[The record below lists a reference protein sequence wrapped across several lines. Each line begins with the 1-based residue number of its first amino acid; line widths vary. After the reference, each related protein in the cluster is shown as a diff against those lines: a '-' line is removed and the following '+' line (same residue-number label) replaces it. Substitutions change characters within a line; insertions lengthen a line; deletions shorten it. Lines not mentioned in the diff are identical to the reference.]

1 MKAAVISAEWAPRA
15 DYQLTPEE
23 ARTRMA
29 RIGSSVWRNPSAA
42 VTTLADPTPGPD
54 DVILK
59 VAAAGLC
66 GSDLHF
72 FETDAEGYMKYPGM
86 ARFPSVPGHEV
97 AGEVVAV
104 GAKVRYLKAGD
115 LVCLDDMVCCHK
127 CEACRR
133 GFPNQCENLDDVGFT
148 MNGGCAELLQVPESN
163 CWNINALASRFG
175 SKERTLEA
183 GAVIEPFTVGYNALF
198 ECAARIKPGAFATVY
213 GAGSI
218 GLAVIQLL
226 RATGAV
232 KVLCFEKNP
241 GRRELAT
248 KVGAHIVADGGDAAR
263 QVLEATEGQGAD
275 VQVECAGAF
284 NSSLPQMEACAAN
297 GSQIIIIGRD
307 PHRVPVFLE
316 NLQVKKANIVGAM
329 GNTGYGTYPNV
340 LRMMA
345 AGLVDPTLFIT
356 DRYPLD
362 DFNKALKMAQTRQ
375 GGKVLL
381 KMNGAS

>member
-1 MKAAVISAEWAPRA
+1 MKAAVISAEWAPRKGYA
-15 DYQLTPEE
+15 VTEE
-23 ARTRMA
+23 ENRTHMA
-29 RIGSSVWRNPSAA
+29 RVGSSCWRKPSAA
-42 VTTLADPTPGPD
+42 VTTLPDPTPGPE

-72 FETDAEGYMKYPGM
+72 FETDEEGYMHYPGM

-97 AGEVVAV
+97 SGEVVAV
-104 GAKVRYLKAGD
+104 GEKVKYLKPGD

-127 CEACRR
+127 CDACRR

-148 MNGGCAELLQVPESN
+148 MNGGCAELLKVPESN
-163 CWNINALASRFG
+163 CWNINNLVARFG
-175 SKERTLEA
+175 SKAKTLEA

-198 ECAARIKPGAFATVY
+198 ECAARIKPGAYATVF

-241 GRRELAT
+241 GRRALAT
-248 KVGAHIVADGGDAAR
+248 KVGAHAVHDGENASA
-263 QVLEATEGQGAD
+263 VILEATSGQGAD

-284 NSSLPQMEACAAN
+284 NASLPQMEKAAAN
-297 GSQIIIIGRD
+297 GSQIIVIGRD
-307 PHRVPVFLE
+307 SKTVPLFLE
-316 NLQVKKANIVGAM
+316 SYQCKKANVIGAM

-345 AGLVDPTLFIT
+345 AGLLDPTLFIT
-356 DRYPLD
+356 DRFALD
-362 DFNKALKMAQTRQ
+362 DFNRAVAMAQTRQ
-375 GGKVLL
+375 GGKVLVTV
-381 KMNGAS
+381 NGKG